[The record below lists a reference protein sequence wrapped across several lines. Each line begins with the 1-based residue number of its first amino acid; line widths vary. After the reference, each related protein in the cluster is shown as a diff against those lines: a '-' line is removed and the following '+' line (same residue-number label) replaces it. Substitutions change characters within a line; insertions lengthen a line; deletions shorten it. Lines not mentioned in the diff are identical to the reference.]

1 MNLVLD
7 LGNSRFK
14 WAQATEAGLTPGD
27 ARPYGEDFAL
37 MLHQTF
43 ATLHR
48 PTRAVAVSVGLDQ
61 HTAILTQW
69 MKTHWSLDLQLLAA
83 SPACCG
89 VTNSY
94 EVPAQLG
101 ADRWAALIGAR
112 ARTSTAVCVIDCGTA
127 VTVDALAAS
136 GDFRGGVI
144 LPGLALLRM
153 SLQQR
158 AQGIRDIEGKA
169 ESCLANSTADGVAAG
184 TLFGLAGAI
193 DRCLEEQAAAMQA
206 EPVFF
211 ITGGD
216 APLLQTRLRHATLL
230 MPDLVLEGVAHMARA
245 QSRP

>member
-14 WAQATEAGLTPGD
+14 WAQATDAGLTPGG
-27 ARPYGEDFAL
+27 ACFYGEDFAQTL
-37 MLHQTF
+37 QQTF
-43 ATLHR
+43 AALPR
-48 PTRAVAVSVGLDQ
+48 PTQAVAVSVARDP
-61 HTAILTQW
+61 HTAILTHW
-69 MKTHWSLDLQLLAA
+69 LKTHWSLDLHLLAV

-136 GDFRGGVI
+136 GAFRGGVI

-169 ESCLANSTADGVAAG
+169 ESCLAHSTADGVAAG

-193 DRCLEEQAAAMQA
+193 DRCLEEQADAMQA
-206 EPVFF
+206 DPVFF

-216 APLLQTRLRHATLL
+216 APLLQTRLRSTTLL
-230 MPDLVLEGVAHMARA
+230 IPDLVLEGVAHMARA
-245 QSRP
+245 QSKP